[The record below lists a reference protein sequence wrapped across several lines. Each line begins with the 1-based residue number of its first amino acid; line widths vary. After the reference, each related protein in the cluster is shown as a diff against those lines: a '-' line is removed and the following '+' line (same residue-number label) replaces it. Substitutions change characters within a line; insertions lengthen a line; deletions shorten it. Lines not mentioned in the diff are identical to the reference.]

1 MKLFLMSLM
10 VVASVMLSGC
20 LASSRS
26 EAGLNC
32 DYKPGVPIWEMPVAC
47 QGH

>member
-1 MKLFLMSLM
+1 MKLFLMGFI
-10 VVASVMLSGC
+10 VAASVMLSGC

-26 EAGLNC
+26 AVGLNC
-32 DYKPGVPIWEMPVAC
+32 DYRPGLALWEMPVAC